1 MRTVRKRG
9 DGPFQLA
16 NAHENPPTTE
26 GTAASRW
33 KSFGHKA
40 RVFDYLL
47 EEQYGLC
54 CYSEIRPDQV
64 GVGFHIEHVENK
76 SQHPQRTFDYSNLA
90 ACALDSE
97 TDLQAF
103 KAQAAEIFGGHS
115 LGKSKAV
122 DMARFVSCHQPD
134 SARYFAY
141 LSDGRVVSADGL
153 SPQDDDRARY
163 TIDLLN
169 LNSPYLQVLRQR
181 WWSELE
187 SLFEEHINQ
196 DMNLHFLAGIDLVP
210 ISGNLSPFFSITRTF
225 FEGVA
230 EEVLE
235 RDAPHLR

>member
-1 MRTVRKRG
+1 MKAVRKRG
-9 DGPFQLA
+9 EGPFQLA
-16 NAHENPPTTE
+16 NAHENPPTTD
-26 GTAASRW
+26 GTATSRW
-33 KSFGHKA
+33 KSFVHKT

-76 SQHPQRTFDYSNLA
+76 SQHPRRTFDYSNLA

-97 TDLQAF
+97 TDLKAF
-103 KAQAAEIFGGHS
+103 KAQQAEIFGGHA
-115 LGKSKAV
+115 LGKSKGV
-122 DMARFVSCHQPD
+122 DIARFVSCHQPD
-134 SARYFAY
+134 SPRYFAY
-141 LSDGRVVSADGL
+141 LSDGRVVPADRL

-187 SLFEEHINQ
+187 SLFEEHIDQ
-196 DMNLHFLAGIDLVP
+196 DMNLHCLAGIDLVP
-210 ISGNLSPFFSITRTF
+210 IRGNLSPFFSLTRKF
-225 FEGVA
+225 FGSVA